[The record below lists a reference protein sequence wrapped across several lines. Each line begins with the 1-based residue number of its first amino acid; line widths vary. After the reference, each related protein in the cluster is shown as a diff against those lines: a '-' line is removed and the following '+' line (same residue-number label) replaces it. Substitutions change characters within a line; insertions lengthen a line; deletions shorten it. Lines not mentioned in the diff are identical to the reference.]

1 MKNLKIRKSTIE
13 NLAMFKAGNI
23 ITDVDFCNKF
33 GISIPTDLPTDRVEA
48 TKIIGNF
55 QMQKG
60 FAVSEINKL
69 LSNMRGVSLS
79 QYSHTNYK
87 VVSVEAKVA
96 KVKAQIN
103 RLQNSLNTLG

>member
-60 FAVSEINKL
+60 FAVSTINKL
-69 LSNMRGVSLS
+69 LNKKGVSLS

-87 VVSVEAKVA
+87 VVPVETKVA